1 MLLLWKIKLVLTVNI
16 YFDVSCATNVEIVP
30 RRYFKCNLQTWI
42 ALYILQLLAIFYLCV
57 ISTLIC
63 LGHSFYKDHIQVR
76 RVVIKAIIFQPEY
89 NKLVL
94 WCSPFTNIGI
104 WHYVKE
110 NISSVC
116 DLLKLG
122 RLLNLFI
129 ILFLFLSINV
139 CQNTVTQKTSFHHVN
154 SPFNSVYLNWFY
166 WSNNTF

>member
-89 NKLVL
+89 FVSPVMFTIYEYWHLTLCQREHFLCMWFTQTGETFKFIYHFISFSQYKCLSEYSNTENKFSS
-94 WCSPFTNIGI
+94 CKFT
-104 WHYVKE
+104 V
-110 NISSVC
+110 
-116 DLLKLG
+116 
-122 RLLNLFI
+122 
-129 ILFLFLSINV
+129 
-139 CQNTVTQKTSFHHVN
+139 
-154 SPFNSVYLNWFY
+154 
-166 WSNNTF
+166 